1 MQDAELNAQKGMS
14 KSFVKYKQ
22 SLKNPTDEELKFHEF
37 VHTAVKRREE
47 KRAQMLKQRKEEALL
62 AERQRKLAKEQQD
75 KEELV
80 DAALNIKNRKMR
92 KRKKKKKKK
101 QMKLIGQMFIDPG
114 KVKRVEV
121 NNENMQ
127 YYNNIY
133 EQMRS

>member
-1 MQDAELNAQKGMS
+1 M
-14 KSFVKYKQ
+14 
-22 SLKNPTDEELKFHEF
+22 
-37 VHTAVKRREE
+37 
-47 KRAQMLKQRKEEALL
+47 
-62 AERQRKLAKEQQD
+62 
-75 KEELV
+75 
-80 DAALNIKNRKMR
+80 DAALNIKNKKVR

-133 EQMRS
+133 E

>member
-1 MQDAELNAQKGMS
+1 M
-14 KSFVKYKQ
+14 
-22 SLKNPTDEELKFHEF
+22 
-37 VHTAVKRREE
+37 
-47 KRAQMLKQRKEEALL
+47 
-62 AERQRKLAKEQQD
+62 
-75 KEELV
+75 
-80 DAALNIKNRKMR
+80 DAALNIKNKKVR

-133 EQMRS
+133 EQMRSEESKIKRVLKQQKLQKM

>member
-1 MQDAELNAQKGMS
+1 M
-14 KSFVKYKQ
+14 
-22 SLKNPTDEELKFHEF
+22 
-37 VHTAVKRREE
+37 
-47 KRAQMLKQRKEEALL
+47 
-62 AERQRKLAKEQQD
+62 
-75 KEELV
+75 
-80 DAALNIKNRKMR
+80 DAALNIKNKKVR

-133 EQMRS
+133 EQMRSEESKIKRILKLQKLQKM